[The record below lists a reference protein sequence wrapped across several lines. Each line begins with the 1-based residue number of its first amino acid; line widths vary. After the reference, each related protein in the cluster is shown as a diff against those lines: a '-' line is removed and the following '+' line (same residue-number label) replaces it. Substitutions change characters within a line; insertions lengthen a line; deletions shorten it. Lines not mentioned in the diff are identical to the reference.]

1 LPSVAIRSGL
11 RCAAL
16 GAALCSLAAAAAGET
31 LPRRPDPTVRAV
43 FPGCREIVA
52 TRGEARSDAAAFCN
66 GAIDGVLYLGEM
78 LPGDFCYAVPLD
90 LPRHEVIA
98 EVVREI
104 EPILESVGNQNF
116 LGLALDVLHW
126 KWPCRPLEGK

>member
-1 LPSVAIRSGL
+1 MAARKVVD
-11 RCAAL
+11 CAAL
-16 GAALCSLAAAAAGET
+16 AAALCGLAASAAGET
-31 LPRRPDPTVRAV
+31 VPPRPDPTVHAV
-43 FPGCREIVA
+43 FPGCREIA
-52 TRGEARSDAAAFCN
+52 ETRGESRSDAAAFCN

-98 EVVREI
+98 AIVREI

-126 KWPCRPLEGK
+126 KWPCRPREGR